1 MKRVTILGATGSI
14 GTQTLDVISQNS
26 DDFEVVA
33 LTASES
39 VEKMAELIQRFCP
52 SYAVMKNE
60 EKAEELRK
68 LLPNHSCEILY
79 GMDGF
84 VAVSTLPNVDVVVA
98 AMVGMI
104 GLRPVMEAIRAGKDI
119 ALANKETLVTAGHII
134 MPLAKEYGVS
144 ILPVDSEHSAIF
156 QCLNGEKKS
165 QIETLFLTASG
176 GPFRHGTKEELEK
189 VTVEQALMHPNWSM
203 GAKITIDS
211 ATMINKGLEMIEA
224 KWLFDVDID
233 KIHVLVQPKS
243 VIHSM
248 VGFVDGAV
256 MAQLGTPDMRLPIQ
270 YALYY
275 PERNYLGGERL
286 NFEALA
292 DIQFEKP
299 NTDVLRG
306 IPIAV
311 EASRIGGSMP
321 TAMNAANEYAVARF
335 LKKDIAFLQIYD
347 MIEYA
352 MSKHQVIKHPDLSQI
367 LETERETYERLNKDW
382 RNVSR

>member
-84 VAVSTLPNVDVVVA
+84 VAVSILPNVDVVVA

-104 GLRPVMEAIRAGKDI
+104 GLRPVMEAIREGKDI

-311 EASRIGGSMP
+311 GASRIGGSML

>member
-14 GTQTLDVISQNS
+14 GTQTLDVISQNP

-311 EASRIGGSMP
+311 EASRIGGSML

>member
-14 GTQTLDVISQNS
+14 GTQTLDVISQNP

-311 EASRIGGSMP
+311 EASRIGGSML

-352 MSKHQVIKHPDLSQI
+352 MSKHRVIKHPDLSQI